1 MKQQSKSANVAAALP
16 PRPEGPRAPIQK
28 KTILSQLDEAL
39 KWATELDKHLVGI
52 QEKLSFRAPET
63 ENEVAQR
70 SVEEK
75 VSDLST
81 RLASMCGF
89 AATIEQRIGEM

>member
-1 MKQQSKSANVAAALP
+1 MKQSSISANVAAVLP
-16 PRPEGPRAPIQK
+16 PCSGGPRAPIQK

-39 KWATELDKHLVGI
+39 KWATELDKHLAGI
-52 QEKLSFRAPET
+52 QEKLSFRAPEA

-89 AATIEQRIGEM
+89 ASTIEQRIGEM